1 METLLDIQ
9 HLSLRFGGLQA
20 LHQVSFQVEKE
31 SIFALIGPNGAG
43 KSTVF
48 NCINRFYPADEG
60 EIIFDGT
67 DLGMLKPHQIPLSGI
82 GRTFQNIALFSKMTV
97 RENLLVARHSKMRSG
112 FFANAFQFPRSCREE
127 REAFLKADKIIEF
140 LGLTSL
146 RDQRVSDLPY
156 GFQKMVELGRALAM
170 EPKLLL
176 LDEPVAGMN
185 PSETESMARLIRA
198 IRSEMKMTILLVEHD
213 MRLVMG
219 ISDWVC
225 VLNFGKKIAEGLPQD
240 IQTDPFVIEAYLG
253 REKSG
258 LKRSRD

>member
-1 METLLDIQ
+1 MGALLDI
-9 HLSLRFGGLQA
+9 HDLSLSFGGLQA
-20 LHQVSFQVEKE
+20 LHEVSFHVEKE

-43 KSTVF
+43 KSTIF
-48 NCINRFYPADEG
+48 NCISKFYPADEG
-60 EIIFDGT
+60 EIFFDG
-67 DLGMLKPHQIPLSGI
+67 LNLRMLKPHQIPQSGI

-97 RENLLVARHSKMRSG
+97 RDNLLVARHSRMRSG
-112 FFANAFQFPRSCREE
+112 FFANAFQLPRSRREE
-127 REAFLKADKIIEF
+127 REALSKVEKLAKF

-146 RDQRVSDLPY
+146 QDQTVSDLPY

-185 PSETESMARLIRA
+185 PSETESMAHLIKAIRA
-198 IRSEMKMTILLVEHD
+198 EMKMTILLVEHD

-240 IQTDPFVIEAYLG
+240 IQENPSVIEAYLG
-253 REKSG
+253 RERSG
-258 LKRSRD
+258 IKRS

>member
-1 METLLDIQ
+1 MGALLDIR
-9 HLSLRFGGLQA
+9 HLSLSFGGLQA
-20 LHQVSFQVEKE
+20 LHEVSFQVEKG

-43 KSTVF
+43 KSTIF
-48 NCINRFYPADEG
+48 NCISKFYPADKG
-60 EIIFDGT
+60 EIFFDGIN
-67 DLGMLKPHQIPLSGI
+67 LRMLKPHQIPQSGI

-97 RENLLVARHSKMRSG
+97 RENLLVARHSKTRSG
-112 FFANAFQFPRSCREE
+112 LFDNAFQLPRSRREE
-127 REAFLKADKIIEF
+127 REALSRAEKLAEF

-146 RDQRVSDLPY
+146 QGQIVSDLPY

-185 PSETESMARLIRA
+185 PSETESMARLIKA
-198 IRSEMKMTILLVEHD
+198 IRTEMKMTILLVEHD

-225 VLNFGKKIAEGLPQD
+225 VLNFGRKIAEGLPQD
-240 IQTDPFVIEAYLG
+240 IQENPSVIEAYLG
-253 REKSG
+253 RERSG
-258 LKRSRD
+258 IKRS

>member
-1 METLLDIQ
+1 MAPLLDIRN
-9 HLSLRFGGLQA
+9 LSLSFGGLQA
-20 LHQVSFQVEKE
+20 LHEVSFQVEKE

-48 NCINRFYPADEG
+48 NCISKFYPADKG
-60 EIIFDGT
+60 EIFFDGVN
-67 DLGMLKPHQIPLSGI
+67 LQMLKPHQIPRSGI

-97 RENLLVARHSKMRSG
+97 RENLLVARHSRMRSG
-112 FFANAFQFPRSCREE
+112 FFANAFRLPRSRREE
-127 REAFLKADKIIEF
+127 KEGLSKAGALVEF
-140 LGLTSL
+140 LGLTPL
-146 RDQRVSDLPY
+146 QDQIVSDLPY

-185 PSETESMARLIRA
+185 PSETEAMARLIKA
-198 IRSEMKMTILLVEHD
+198 IRTEMKMTVLLVEHD

-240 IQTDPFVIEAYLG
+240 IQENPSVIEAYLG
-253 REKSG
+253 RE
-258 LKRSRD
+258 RSDLRRS

>member
-1 METLLDIQ
+1 MGVLLDIR
-9 HLSLRFGGLQA
+9 HLSLSFGGLQA

-43 KSTVF
+43 KSTIF
-48 NCINRFYPADEG
+48 NCISKFYPADEG
-60 EIIFDGT
+60 VISFDGIN
-67 DLGMLKPHQIPLSGI
+67 LQRLKPHQIPRSGI

-97 RENLLVARHSKMRSG
+97 LDNLLVASHSKMRSG
-112 FFANAFQFPRSCREE
+112 LFANAFRLPRSRREE
-127 REAFLKADKIIEF
+127 RDAFSKTEKLVEF

-146 RDQRVSDLPY
+146 QEQIVSDLPY
-156 GFQKMVELGRALAM
+156 GYQKMVELGRALAM

-185 PSETESMARLIRA
+185 PSETESMARLIRT
-198 IRSEMKMTILLVEHD
+198 IRAEMKMTILLVEHD

-240 IQTDPFVIEAYLG
+240 IQKNPSVIEAYLG
-253 REKSG
+253 RERSG
-258 LKRSRD
+258 VRRS